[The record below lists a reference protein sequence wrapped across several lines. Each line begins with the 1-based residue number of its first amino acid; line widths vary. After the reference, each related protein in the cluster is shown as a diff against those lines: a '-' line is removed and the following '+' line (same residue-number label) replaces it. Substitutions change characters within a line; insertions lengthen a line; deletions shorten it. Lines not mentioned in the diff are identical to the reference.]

1 MAMSLLLASKV
12 VISRSI
18 ASTTALALSVGTLM
32 LTKASYNELI
42 VVGSA
47 GSGKTALTLETL
59 SRRWFV
65 ASPF

>member
-1 MAMSLLLASKV
+1 
-12 VISRSI
+12 
-18 ASTTALALSVGTLM
+18 M